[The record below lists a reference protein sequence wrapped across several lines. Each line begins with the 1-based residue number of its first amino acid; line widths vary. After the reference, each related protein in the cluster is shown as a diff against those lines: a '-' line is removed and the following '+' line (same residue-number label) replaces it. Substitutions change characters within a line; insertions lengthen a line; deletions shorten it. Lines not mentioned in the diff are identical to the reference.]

1 MMRRTLDEV
10 DGAWGDAPPD
20 ATGLILRCYALR
32 RKPLEDLTVE
42 DLRLGIGQEIALRH
56 LMPLAIRVLELN
68 PLAEGDMYRGDLL
81 NAVLNV
87 GADFWEANQSLK
99 SEVAHLV
106 DRVDDV
112 DEDLQEAIAGFR
124 TL

>member
-10 DGAWGDAPPD
+10 DGAWGDAPD

-68 PLAEGDMYRGDLL
+68 PLAEGDMYQGDLL